1 MTTPTTNEATFQGF
15 LSDFDGLAAA
25 LNAAR
30 ANVLIA
36 DLEFNII
43 YANPASVETLLTF
56 EDAAG
61 ATTYRMDLEDDTE
74 ALVLDSPVAPTP
86 TYTLDPATG
95 EIPFE
100 SPDGQTTY
108 NLQT

>member
-1 MTTPTTNEATFQGF
+1 MYGKRPVSRVSNNF
-15 LSDFDGLAAA
+15 LTRDIAQRDYSRALVSTAPSAASA
-25 LNAAR
+25 DNA
-30 ANVLIA
+30 
-36 DLEFNII
+36 
-43 YANPASVETLLTF
+43 LLTF
-56 EDAAG
+56 EDPAG

-74 ALVLDSPVAPTP
+74 ALVLDSPVAPTT